1 MRSSV
6 PTLLVALV
14 AAAAITYGLV
24 SVSRD
29 LRRVSDDLEV
39 VARDMHSMS
48 DDVRSIAD
56 DVNAIADALAGEPDD
71 DEQRQATS
79 VAHRGHRARMRR
91 TQVAMHPRGHAHGV
105 DVAR

>member
-1 MRSSV
+1 MRSSA

-71 DEQRQATS
+71 DEQRQTTS
-79 VAHRGHRARMRR
+79 VAYRTHRARLRR
-91 TQVAMHPRGHAHGV
+91 AHLV
-105 DVAR
+105 LR